1 MRELIAW
8 FVCYLCYYHYFIGE
22 CEVEDER
29 TENGSTCGPIRCS
42 ADGPSPTDAPP
53 SDAPGPGTTT
63 SAPMSVTDGGDP
75 PIVTDEA
82 PASSPAPAP
91 TLAPIDSD
99 SDSAKW
105 NHPSVVV
112 GLLWMTVWTVI
123 AKMMNTS

>member
-1 MRELIAW
+1 MEAPVGP
-8 FVCYLCYYHYFIGE
+8 FVAL
-22 CEVEDER
+22 R
-29 TENGSTCGPIRCS
+29 TVRVRRMLP
-42 ADGPSPTDAPP
+42 PT
-53 SDAPGPGTTT
+53 DAPGPGTTT
-63 SAPMSVTDGGDP
+63 SAPTPVTGGDP
-75 PIVTDEA
+75 PIVTDKA

-123 AKMMNTS
+123 AKMMNTG